1 MVGSRQNGNRGQAE
15 FHGDDEILLGVLT
28 AVDRDAEISQRTIS
42 REVGVALGLA
52 NAYLKRCVR
61 KGWIKVQQVP
71 RRRYVYYLTPQ
82 GFAEKTRLAGEYFS
96 ASFMFFRRAR
106 DQLSELMD
114 FCASNGWHKVT
125 LVGVSDLAEVAT
137 ICAQKYPIKISAVID
152 EGQAGN
158 QFYGVPVVTDLADCE
173 GVDAAIV
180 TGTEVPEVKLKAIM
194 TRLGAER
201 MLTPRLLRGAL
212 PKSVTAEP
220 TLAAA
225 K

>member
-1 MVGSRQNGNRGQAE
+1 MVGPRQNENREQAE

-96 ASFMFFRRAR
+96 ASFTFFRRAR

-114 FCASNGWHKVT
+114 LCASNGWHKVT

-137 ICAQKYPIKISAVID
+137 ICAQKYPVQIFAVID

-158 QFYGVPVVTDLADCE
+158 QFYGVPVVADLADCE

-180 TGTEVPEVKLKAIM
+180 TGTEVPEAKLKAI
-194 TRLGAER
+194 RSQLGAER

-212 PKSVTAEP
+212 PKSVTTEAA
-220 TLAAA
+220 LAAA